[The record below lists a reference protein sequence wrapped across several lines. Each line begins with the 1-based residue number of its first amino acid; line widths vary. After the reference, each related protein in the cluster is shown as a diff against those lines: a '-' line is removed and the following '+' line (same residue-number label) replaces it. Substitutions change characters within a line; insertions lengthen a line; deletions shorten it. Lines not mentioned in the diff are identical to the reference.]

1 MFMTFGAYKNQPIQ
15 DLKPRYL
22 KWLIEMGI
30 CSPNRNTEIYNEIIK
45 IISL

>member
-1 MFMTFGAYKNQPIQ
+1 MIMTFGAYKGRLIQ

-30 CSPNRNTEIYNEIIK
+30 CSPVRNIEVYNEILTLI
-45 IISL
+45 